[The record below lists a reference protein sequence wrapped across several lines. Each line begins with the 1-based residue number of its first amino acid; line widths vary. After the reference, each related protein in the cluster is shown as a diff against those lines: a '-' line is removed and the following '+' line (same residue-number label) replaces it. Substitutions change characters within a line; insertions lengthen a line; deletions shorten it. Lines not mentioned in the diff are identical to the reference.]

1 MHKEEFKEYN
11 GIKVGDTIRIID
23 QVCFTSYE
31 KWIDEYNFDKT
42 KWKRYGYV
50 ENGTLCKV
58 LGIGTHLRR
67 GEPSLNGDYDHIL
80 FYVGNEEQTWIM
92 RDDGIELVPKSGNYC
107 VRKGN
112 KTIFYIIE

>member
-1 MHKEEFKEYN
+1 MVKDEFIQYN
-11 GIKVGDTIRIID
+11 GIKVGDTIRIIGIE
-23 QVCFTSYE
+23 CFSSYE
-31 KWIDEYNFDKT
+31 EWIDEYGFDKT
-42 KWKRYGYV
+42 KWIRYDSA
-50 ENGTLCKV
+50 EKGTLCKV

-92 RDDGIELVPKSGNYC
+92 RDDGIELVSKAKNYC